1 MIDSGVTSRSRRIYH
16 SIYIRGRFR
25 FFPRGNTRLRNPSFL
40 SKDGSGRK
48 TLSGETCTRGKTCS
62 SRICLCNLAD
72 AVETSNTQNPP
83 RTFPSFRFVSCKRRV
98 VFHFFS
104 QLRRVTRFESVV
116 FSSIRISSWNLL
128 YSRWSSRGFFPS
140 SVSIRLNSIGVF
152 FFSKSSV
159 VWTL

>member
-1 MIDSGVTSRSRRIYH
+1 MIDSGVTSRSRRIYD

-62 SRICLCNLAD
+62 SRTCLCNLVD
-72 AVETSNTQNPP
+72 AVETSNAQNPP
-83 RTFPSFRFVSCKRRV
+83 RTFSSLRFVSCKRRV
-98 VFHFFS
+98 VFHFLS

-128 YSRWSSRGFFPS
+128 YSRWSSSGFFQALYR
-140 SVSIRLNSIGVF
+140 SVLTASAFSFFLNHP
-152 FFSKSSV
+152 
-159 VWTL
+159 